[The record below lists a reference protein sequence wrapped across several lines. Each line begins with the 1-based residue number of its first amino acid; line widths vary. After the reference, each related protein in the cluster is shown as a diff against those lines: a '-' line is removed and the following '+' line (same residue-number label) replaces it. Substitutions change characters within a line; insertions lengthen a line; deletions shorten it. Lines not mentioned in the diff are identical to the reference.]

1 MKIIRILKIVMR
13 EKNVNKDEHIGIDIM
28 DIQPIRDKLYLPH
41 SINAWYTTT
50 LNEPM
55 IFIQLLTAISGSQI
69 LLHITQGSCA
79 NQVTFVDDILWP
91 FSRKP
96 LLLWNKNTVDM
107 IKFIA
112 LNGK

>member
-1 MKIIRILKIVMR
+1 MKIIRILKTVMR

-55 IFIQLLTAISGSQI
+55 ILFNFSQRYQALKFYFISLKAHVQI
-69 LLHITQGSCA
+69 
-79 NQVTFVDDILWP
+79 
-91 FSRKP
+91 K
-96 LLLWNKNTVDM
+96 
-107 IKFIA
+107 
-112 LNGK
+112 